1 MVETSERFSLMGLL
15 QQNLKIIRSEV
26 HCIKGVLKNFAKFT
40 GKHPCWSFFL
50 NVRLQRLQRMN
61 FEKYLRAPIP

>member
-40 GKHPCWSFFL
+40 GKHPCWSFL
-50 NVRLQRLQRMN
+50 MLDY
-61 FEKYLRAPIP
+61 KDSSAWILRNI